1 MLAFVEIVKRE
12 ALKVADQDVAWPVP
26 FGQGIEILP
35 GLPVGAGQIAAR
47 ALLLHDQDARP
58 EQVDEPGLVIQ
69 LAHMLLVAR
78 DGPPPHSENLEERV
92 VEALRFTLLVGRVL
106 PLAGKVGS
114 PGAHFVPRQ
123 AHGLQ
128 GFLIETVFVDRNKA
142 VCEASRHLPGP
153 DWWAQLPVP
162 RIW

>member
-1 MLAFVEIVKRE
+1 MEGGRNAEE
-12 ALKVADQDVAWPVP
+12 AISSLQSVFQPRR
-26 FGQGIEILP
+26 
-35 GLPVGAGQIAAR
+35 AGTSR
-47 ALLLHDQDARP
+47 SL
-58 EQVDEPGLVIQ
+58 
-69 LAHMLLVAR
+69 
-78 DGPPPHSENLEERV
+78 PPPHSENLEERV
-92 VEALRFTLLVGRVL
+92 VEALRLTLLVGRVL